1 MLHLFYSGPQP
12 VLWCKRELT
21 RGKTTTWWKV
31 FQIHFEQSEVWG
43 QLTRT
48 FRIVLHV
55 SANLKFKHFN
65 FKNWKLFSIW
75 ASGQRQRWFPLHG
88 GVCQGLQVGRKL
100 HRQIARCPHF
110 AHFSEHGVNIS
121 KEEVALYFS
130 SKVPVWNDVTQ
141 SRMGPIQPLILK
153 QPVNFSEYWLIT
165 QIFFVIVIPFL
176 PLSTPQPSW
185 MIQHPYYVQG
195 LSTTIDS
202 PPTIASHTTNLTN
215 SMEGQW
221 TQKGDQ
227 PIMNP
232 VIF

>member
-31 FQIHFEQSEVWG
+31 FQIQFETHSV
-43 QLTRT
+43 
-48 FRIVLHV
+48 RIVWNQNIQHIANV
-55 SANLKFKHFN
+55 STNLEFKH
-65 FKNWKLFSIW
+65 WQLFSIW

-202 PPTIASHTTNLTN
+202 SPKIASHTTNLTN